1 MKKFLVIWLDGSEEM
16 YYADRT
22 WTSEGAVHLLV
33 EKKKGDGYDTL
44 AILNINSFKKIEDKS
59 L

>member
-1 MKKFLVIWLDGSEEM
+1 MRNYLVVWLDGSEEM
-16 YYADRT
+16 YYAHRT

-33 EKKKGDGYDTL
+33 EKKVGDGYDTL
-44 AILNINSFKKIEDKS
+44 AILNVNSFRKIEDKS